1 MTAHELVE
9 VIAAEEDRVAK
20 AAWAAARSLCEWV
33 DCPRCAGK
41 GYDYFIGMDR
51 PPGTCFRCAGKGTVP
66 GKGGHAYR
74 ATTSKI
80 ELDRL
85 RRIWKRY
92 RDELLPL
99 AKAAQEQAAAS
110 GQRRLIGQARRDLED
125 VERQMKAIEAAGR
138 DLAAK
143 VGSKG
148 KRAGGKRRH
157 SVDAN
162 VAELRR
168 LMRK

>member
-1 MTAHELVE
+1 MTARELAQL
-9 VIAAEEDRVAK
+9 IDAEEDAVAK
-20 AAWAAARSLCEWV
+20 AAWAAARLLCEWV
-33 DCPRCAGK
+33 DCPRCGGK
-41 GYDYFIGMDR
+41 GYAHFIGTSR
-51 PPGTCFRCAGKGTVP
+51 PPGPCFRCGASGKVP
-66 GKGGHAYR
+66 GKGGQAYR
-74 ATTSKI
+74 ATTSRI

-92 RDELLPL
+92 RDEALPL
-99 AKAAQEQAAAS
+99 AKEAQAQAIAS
-110 GQRRLIGQARRDLED
+110 GVRRATFYARMDLED

-157 SVDAN
+157 TSA
-162 VAELRR
+162 
-168 LMRK
+168 

>member
-1 MTAHELVE
+1 MNVRELVE
-9 VIAAEEDRVAK
+9 RIAAEEDRVAK

-33 DCPRCAGK
+33 SCPRCAGK
-41 GYDYFIGMDR
+41 GYDHFIGMDR
-51 PPGTCFRCAGKGTVP
+51 PPGPCFRCGATGRVP

-74 ATTSKI
+74 AATSKI

-92 RDELLPL
+92 RDEALPL
-99 AKAAQEQAAAS
+99 AKAAREQAIAS
-110 GQRRLIGQARRDLED
+110 RERRASFYARHDLED
-125 VERQMKAIEAAGR
+125 IERQMKAIEAAGR
-138 DLAAK
+138 DLATKAK
-143 VGSKG
+143 RTG
-148 KRAGGKRRH
+148 GGKRRH

-162 VAELRR
+162 VAALRR